1 MSVNNHVVSI
11 NKKKFLILAT
21 LTVLV
26 PPEPPMI
33 LNGEKLKTS
42 EDTEI
47 RLAFFSRNSV
57 IIFHILSMHSTKVI
71 YEKVK
76 EEKIEFFSFE
86 Y

>member
-1 MSVNNHVVSI
+1 MF
-11 NKKKFLILAT
+11 KKFLILAT

-57 IIFHILSMHSTKVI
+57 IIVHILSMHQKSYRRKSGGGNI
-71 YEKVK
+71 
-76 EEKIEFFSFE
+76 
-86 Y
+86 